1 MTFDILNQLLS
12 NNAFPIVACIALAW
26 YVYVSNDK
34 NNKRIDDLT
43 ERVLNAL
50 NNNTAA
56 LTRLSE
62 KLEKREVE

>member
-1 MTFDILNQLLS
+1 MTFEILNQLLS

-26 YVYVSNDK
+26 YVYRSNTE

-62 KLEKREVE
+62 RLEKKEGN